1 MAYRRWYDVDPK
13 LSSVVHAMESL
24 NKDTQLYFAGKVL
37 ELAEVLLGQQG
48 GEAYLET
55 LDERKKEGLNKSQA
69 KNRWYDR
76 HETLHKAF
84 NYLYALPAIDRR
96 EIATKM
102 ETPIKIVEGYEKHCA
117 RQDKAPETSVIEEI
131 LRSSFV
137 QGQERAKKLY
147 SIYLMDLSAPR
158 PLQAVKAGHDKKNQK
173 GESTGLWSNLL
184 KRFQEAMV

>member
-1 MAYRRWYDVDPK
+1 MAYRRWYDADPK
-13 LSSVVHAMESL
+13 LSSVVHAMEFL

-37 ELAEVLLGQQG
+37 ELAEALLTQQG
-48 GEAYLET
+48 GEAYLDT

-96 EIATKM
+96 EIANKL
-102 ETPIKIVEGYEKHCA
+102 ETPIKIVEGYERHCT

-137 QGQERAKKLY
+137 EGQERAKKLY

-158 PLQAVKAGHDKKNQK
+158 PLQSVKASPLKNDTP
-173 GESTGLWSNLL
+173 EVSTGLWSHLL
-184 KRFQEAMV
+184 KKFQEAMV